1 MQENLPVASSKQPW
15 NQAARWLALIGGV
28 VNPIAFVLVY
38 TVAGLLRPGYSPIHQ
53 AISDL
58 GVGHN
63 GSLLD
68 AIGVIHGLLLV
79 AFAVGFALSMRQVLT
94 VGWRWSSAVLLV
106 LPGLALVTAGIF
118 TDAPSTVAIH
128 SLASIVGLVST
139 ISAFIVIG
147 LGLRRTSQWRG
158 WGTYSLVTAVVTLV
172 LVAVMFWAFRPGT
185 PLAPAKVGGLI
196 QRVVSVE
203 TLAWY
208 VVFGWR
214 LFVVNSSP
222 QQGQGQ
228 ATPVQTMEH
237 KDQYKR

>member
-1 MQENLPVASSKQPW
+1 VPFSSSKQSW
-15 NQAARWLALIGGV
+15 NQAARWLVLIGGV

-38 TVAGLLRPGYSPIHQ
+38 TVAGILRPGYSPIHQ
-53 AISDL
+53 QISDL
-58 GVGHN
+58 GVGPN

-68 AIGVIHGLLLV
+68 TIGVLHGLLLI
-79 AFAVGFALSMRQVLT
+79 AFAVGFALSMRQVLN
-94 VGWRWSSAVLLV
+94 VGWRWSSAALLV
-106 LPGLALVTAGIF
+106 LPGLMLVTAGIF

-139 ISAFIVIG
+139 MSAFIVIG
-147 LGLRRTSQWRG
+147 LGLRRDSQWRG

-172 LVAVMFWAFRPGT
+172 LVAVLFWAFKPGT

-214 LFVVNSSP
+214 LFVLAGSR
-222 QQGQGQ
+222 QQDQGQE
-228 ATPVQTMEH
+228 TPVKTME
-237 KDQYKR
+237 QKR